1 MTTDQLLPLY
11 DQELAYLRQL
21 AGEFA
26 DAHPKI
32 AGRLRLS
39 ADAVDD
45 PHAARLIEGFA
56 LIAARIRQKLDD
68 EFPELTDSLL
78 GALYPHMLAPFPSA
92 SVARFAPL
100 PDLDGAYRI
109 ARGTALEME
118 PIGGEAC
125 RYRTTQAVELWPIRV
140 VSAQLGG
147 RPLVAPAGPLSQ
159 HASSSLRL
167 VLECLAPAETF
178 TNLGMDRLRFFLH
191 GLPQQAAALYE
202 LLCNNLLGV
211 ALADHPEDLRP
222 VFLPPAAVQPA
233 GFAADEGMLPYS
245 PRALDAYRLLGEYF
259 CFPQKFLFVDLSG
272 ISAKALR
279 AAGRRL
285 EVFFYLDR
293 NVASLE
299 RQVTADSLAL
309 GCTPIVN
316 LFTQRAEP
324 VALTHEAAEYR
335 VVPDSRRHAT
345 REVFSVDRV
354 TLNEAGRGSRPVVP
368 YFASHHA
375 ADPARQ
381 TLFWA
386 IARRRLGERDD
397 STDVMLQIVDTELS
411 PASPTD
417 GILAIETTCLNRDLP
432 RQIPYGGN
440 RPQVSLVDGAAEVTG
455 VRCVSPPTATLR
467 PGGGRRSAWRLL
479 SQLSLNHLSL
489 TDGAEGAHALREI
502 LRLHDLRDLP
512 ETRAAIESVRSVAST
527 RGTARL
533 PGSGAICRGID
544 VMVEL
549 DARRLEGGAFPVRQR
564 GRPLPGAL
572 RVDQQFHAAGGAPGR
587 ARGGAVHLPA
597 PRRRTSAAVG
607 AIRSDQH

>member
-1 MTTDQLLPLY
+1 MTSRLLPLY
-11 DQELAYLRQL
+11 DQELAFLRQA

-45 PHAARLIEGFA
+45 PHVARLLEGFA

-92 SVARFAPL
+92 SIARFSPL

-109 ARGTALEME
+109 ARHTALEME

-125 RYRTTQAVELWPIRV
+125 RYRTTQDVELWPIRV
-140 VSAQLGG
+140 VSAELGG

-159 HASSSLRL
+159 HASASLRL
-167 VLECLAPAETF
+167 VLECLAPGQTF
-178 TNLGMDRLRFFLH
+178 TNLGIDRLRFHLH
-191 GLPQQAAALYE
+191 GAPALAAGLYE
-202 LLCNNLLGV
+202 LLCNNLLGI
-211 ALADHPEDLRP
+211 ALADHPEDAQP
-222 VFLPPAAVQPA
+222 VMLPPQAVTAA
-233 GFAADEGMLPYS
+233 GFAAEEAMLPAS
-245 PRALDAYRLLGEYF
+245 ARTLDAYRLLDEYF
-259 CFPQKFLFVDLSG
+259 AFPQKFMFVDLAAL
-272 ISAKALR
+272 SAKALR
-279 AAGRRL
+279 HAGRRL

-293 NVASLE
+293 AIPALE
-299 RQVTADSLAL
+299 RQVTAGAFAL
-309 GCTPIVN
+309 GCTPIIN

-324 VALTHEAAEYR
+324 VALTHETAEYR
-335 VVPDSRRHAT
+335 VLPDSRRHAT

-354 TLNEAGRGSRPVVP
+354 TLNEPGRGSRPVVP

-375 ADPARQ
+375 PDPARQ
-381 TLFWA
+381 TLFWST
-386 IARRRLGERDD
+386 ARRRLGERDD
-397 STDVMLQIVDTELS
+397 STDVMLTLVDTELN

-440 RPQVSLVDGAAEVTG
+440 RPRLALVDGAAEVTG
-455 VRCVSPPTATLR
+455 VRCIAPPTATLR
-467 PGGGRRSAWRLL
+467 TAGGRRDGWRLI

-489 TDGAEGAHALREI
+489 SGGEDGAQALREI
-502 LRLHDLRDLP
+502 LRLHDARDVP
-512 ETRAAIESVRSVAST
+512 ETRAAIDSLRAVIIS

-533 PGSGAICRGID
+533 PGSFTICRGLD
-544 VMVEL
+544 VTVEL
-549 DARRLEGGAFPVRQR
+549 DARRVEGTGAF
-564 GRPLPGAL
+564 L
-572 RVDQQFHAAGGAPGR
+572 F
-587 ARGGAVHLPA
+587 
-597 PRRRTSAAVG
+597 AAVLDRFLG
-607 AIRSDQH
+607 LYASLNSFTRLIVRLQGREEPLSTFPPRAGERTLL

>member
-1 MTTDQLLPLY
+1 MTGGQLLPLY

-45 PHAARLIEGFA
+45 PHVARLIEGFA

-78 GALYPHMLAPFPSA
+78 GALYPHLLAPFPSA
-92 SVARFAPL
+92 AIARFSPL
-100 PDLDGAYRI
+100 PDLDGAYHVR
-109 ARGTALEME
+109 RGTALEME

-125 RYRTTQAVELWPIRV
+125 RYRTTQGVELWPIRV
-140 VSAQLGG
+140 VSAEYGG

-159 HASSSLRL
+159 HAVASIRL
-167 VLECLAPAETF
+167 VLECLAPGQSF

-191 GLPQQAAALYE
+191 GLPQHAAGLYE
-202 LLCNNLLGV
+202 LVCNNLLGI
-211 ALADHPEDLRP
+211 ALADHPEDVRP
-222 VFLPPAAVQPA
+222 VFLTTASLNPG
-233 GFAADEGMLPYS
+233 GFTPEEAMLPTS
-245 PRALDAYRLLGEYF
+245 PRSLDAYRLLGEYF
-259 CFPQKFLFVDLSG
+259 SFPQKFLFFDLCG
-272 ISAKALR
+272 ISAKALHQ
-279 AAGRRL
+279 AGRRL

-293 NVASLE
+293 SVPGME
-299 RQVTADSLAL
+299 RQVNADSFVL
-309 GCTPIVN
+309 GCSPIVN

-324 VALTHEAAEYR
+324 VALTYESAEYH

-354 TLNEAGRGSRPVVP
+354 TLNQPGRGSRPVLP

-375 ADPARQ
+375 ADPSRQ

-386 IARRRLGERDD
+386 TSRRRMGERDD
-397 STDVMLQIVDTELS
+397 STDVMLSIVDTELNPS
-411 PASPTD
+411 SPTD
-417 GILAIETTCLNRDLP
+417 GILAIETTCVNRDLP

-440 RPQVSLVDGAAEVTG
+440 RPAVSMVDGAAEVTS
-455 VRCVSPPTATLR
+455 VRCITPPTATLR
-467 PGGGRRSAWRLL
+467 PSGGRRAGWRLI

-489 TDGAEGAHALREI
+489 SDEEDGAQALREI
-502 LRLHDLRDLP
+502 LRLHDLRDVP
-512 ETRAAIESVRSVAST
+512 ETRAAIESIRRVAST

-533 PGSGAICRGID
+533 PGQGAICRGID
-544 VMVEL
+544 VTVEL
-549 DARRLEGGAFPVRQR
+549 DARRLEGNGAFLFASVLDRFLGLYASLNSFTRLTVRLQ
-564 GRPLPGAL
+564 GREDVL
-572 RVDQQFHAAGGAPGR
+572 RRFP
-587 ARGGAVHLPA
+587 
-597 PRRRTSAAVG
+597 PRSG
-607 AIRSDQH
+607 DRSLL